1 MKSINI
7 KLSGTD
13 KNRSVKESGRYTAV
27 ISQIVDVGIQP
38 GYDGRDPQHCVALVF
53 RLNGGATIV
62 KKVSV
67 SDHPMSTLMEIVRAA
82 CVNQGDHCDDTQ
94 ISDLIGKAVAV
105 EVSVQGVYARVDQV
119 STLEDFDDKA
129 DSLPEAE
136 YQFIDNIESRLTGT
150 EAKAFVM
157 SLHADVRRLLSSRIR
172 QREV

>member
-7 KLSGTD
+7 KLSATE

-27 ISQIVDVGIQP
+27 ISKIVDVGIQP
-38 GYDGRDPQHCVALVF
+38 GYDSRDPQHCVALVF

-62 KKVSV
+62 KKVTV

-82 CVNQGDHCDDTQ
+82 GLNQGVQCGDSQ

-105 EVSVQGVYARVDQV
+105 EVNVNGVFARVDQV
-119 STLEDFDDKA
+119 STLEEFDDQA
-129 DSLPEAE
+129 DTLPEAE
-136 YQFIDNIESRLTGT
+136 YQFIDNIESKLIGT

-157 SLHADVRRLLSSRIR
+157 SLHSDVRRLLSSRIR